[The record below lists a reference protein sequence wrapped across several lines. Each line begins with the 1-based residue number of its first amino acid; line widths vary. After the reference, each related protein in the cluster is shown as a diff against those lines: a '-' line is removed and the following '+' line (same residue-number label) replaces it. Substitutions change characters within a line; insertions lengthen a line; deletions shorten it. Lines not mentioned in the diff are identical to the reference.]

1 MPFKSYLKLS
11 GLIACWFLLAQ
22 KPVWAAA
29 YNLPVIAPASD
40 GVVVDSHNQSHQLVN
55 LMGDKLVLLSFIY
68 ASCSDVNGCPLA
80 TRTLQNLGRALQNQ
94 PELAAK
100 LRILTL
106 SFNPIHDTPERMAAY
121 GSGLNATGLD
131 WQFLTTRSEQQLQP
145 IVDAYQQSLQK
156 IYDANGQFTGNY
168 AHLLRVYLIDSQQQ
182 IRNIYSV
189 DFLNVENLLSDIQ
202 VLLAPAVDS
211 PAKPDAAEI
220 RLGPGDDKVRYQ
232 AADYQTRSLALD
244 QRQGQAANLIQF
256 ALKPPLGLPKLA
268 VPADNPLTTAK
279 IALGRQLFYDRR
291 LSLNNTFS
299 CAMCHIP
306 EQGFSSNEMAT
317 AVGVEGRS
325 VRRNTPSLY
334 NVAYAQLLFHDGREN
349 SLEQQVWGPLL
360 AHNEMANPAI
370 GYVVDK
376 IKALP
381 EYQARFEAVFK
392 QPANMLTI
400 GQALA
405 SYQRTLNSADSG
417 FDRWYYGQQAAAI
430 SAEAQRGFRLFTG
443 KAGCVACHQIDAKAA
458 LFTDQKRHNTGIGYA
473 QSMNHDSQQ
482 QSLQIAPGVA
492 IAVDRQAL
500 KSLAEAKASDLG
512 YYEVSQNPVD
522 RWTYK
527 TPSLRNVA
535 LSAPYMHNG
544 SLSSLEQV
552 LDFYNQGGFANPNLS
567 PLIKPLGL
575 SAEELSDLRAF
586 LVSLTGSNVE
596 NLVSDGFAAPVADSH

>member
-80 TRTLQNLGRALQNQ
+80 TRTLQNLGRALQKQ

-334 NVAYAQLLFHDGREN
+334 NVAYAQLLFHDGR
-349 SLEQQVWGPLL
+349 
-360 AHNEMANPAI
+360 I
-370 GYVVDK
+370 GHF
-376 IKALP
+376 I
-381 EYQARFEAVFK
+381 
-392 QPANMLTI
+392 M
-400 GQALA
+400 
-405 SYQRTLNSADSG
+405 
-417 FDRWYYGQQAAAI
+417 
-430 SAEAQRGFRLFTG
+430 
-443 KAGCVACHQIDAKAA
+443 
-458 LFTDQKRHNTGIGYA
+458 
-473 QSMNHDSQQ
+473 
-482 QSLQIAPGVA
+482 
-492 IAVDRQAL
+492 RQ
-500 KSLAEAKASDLG
+500 
-512 YYEVSQNPVD
+512 
-522 RWTYK
+522 
-527 TPSLRNVA
+527 
-535 LSAPYMHNG
+535 
-544 SLSSLEQV
+544 
-552 LDFYNQGGFANPNLS
+552 
-567 PLIKPLGL
+567 
-575 SAEELSDLRAF
+575 
-586 LVSLTGSNVE
+586 
-596 NLVSDGFAAPVADSH
+596 